1 MYYEVKL
8 KVERQNKKGEMKQVT
23 EHFIIE
29 GIDLFC
35 EAEAKAMELYNGNC
49 DVFAI
54 TRSKI
59 REIVNRKEED
69 KPFFKA
75 TLIDIFT
82 NDDGTEKETPYP
94 VLVCA
99 NDLTEANKLIEE
111 YMRQGMQDFRLDG
124 IIKTRIL
131 DLL

>member
-1 MYYEVKL
+1 MMYEVKL
-8 KVERQNKKGEMKQVT
+8 KVERENKKGELKQVS
-23 EHFIIE
+23 EHYIID

-35 EAEAKAMELYNGNC
+35 EAEAKAFELYNGEC

-54 TRSKI
+54 NRSKI
-59 REIVNRKEED
+59 REIVSQKEEE

-75 TLIDIFT
+75 TLIDVFT

-99 NDLTEANKLIEE
+99 EDLKEAHKLMEE
-111 YMRQGMQDFRLDG
+111 YIKGGMQDFRLEG
-124 IIKTRIL
+124 IVKTKIL
-131 DLL
+131 DVL

>member
-1 MYYEVKL
+1 MFYEAKL
-8 KVERQNKKGEMKQVT
+8 RVERENKKGELKQVS
-23 EHFIIE
+23 EHFIID

-35 EAEAKAMELYNGNC
+35 EAEARAMEQYNGEC

-54 TRSKI
+54 NRSKI
-59 REIVNRKEED
+59 KEIVNQKEED

-75 TLIDIFT
+75 TLIDVFT

-99 NDLTEANKLIEE
+99 TDLNEANKLIEE
-111 YMRQGMQDFRLDG
+111 YMKQGMQDFRLEG
-124 IIKTRIL
+124 IVKTKIL
-131 DLL
+131 DVL

>member
-1 MYYEVKL
+1 MFYEIKL
-8 KVERQNKKGEMKQVT
+8 KVERENKKGELKQVN
-23 EHFIIE
+23 EQFIIE

-35 EAEAKAMELYNGNC
+35 EAEAKALELYNGNC

-54 TRSKI
+54 SRSKV
-59 REIVNRKEED
+59 REIVNAKEED

-82 NDDGTEKETPYP
+82 NDDGTIKETPYP

-99 NDLTEANKLIEE
+99 EDLKEANKLIEE
-111 YMRQGMQDFRLDG
+111 YMKQGMQDFRLDG
-124 IIKTRIL
+124 ITKTKIL
-131 DLL
+131 DVL

>member
-1 MYYEVKL
+1 MFYEAKL
-8 KVERQNKKGEMKQVT
+8 RVERENKKGELKQVS
-23 EHFIIE
+23 EHFIID

-35 EAEAKAMELYNGNC
+35 EAEARAMEQYNGEC

-54 TRSKI
+54 NRSKI
-59 REIVNRKEED
+59 KEIVNQKEED

-75 TLIDIFT
+75 TLIDVFT

-99 NDLTEANKLIEE
+99 TDLTEANKLIEE
-111 YMRQGMQDFRLDG
+111 YMKQGMQDFRLEG
-124 IIKTRIL
+124 IVKTKIL
-131 DLL
+131 DVL

>member
-1 MYYEVKL
+1 MFYEAKL
-8 KVERQNKKGEMKQVT
+8 RVERENKKGELKQVS
-23 EHFIIE
+23 EHFIID

-35 EAEAKAMELYNGNC
+35 EAEARAMEQYNGGC

-54 TRSKI
+54 NRSKI
-59 REIVNRKEED
+59 KEIVNQKEED

-75 TLIDIFT
+75 TLIDVFT

-99 NDLTEANKLIEE
+99 TDLKEANKLIEE
-111 YMRQGMQDFRLDG
+111 YMKQGMQDFRLEG
-124 IIKTRIL
+124 IVKTKIL
-131 DLL
+131 DVL